1 MTFLCCLVLG
11 AASAVPKL
19 DFDSFLSPP
28 PSPIECTADMADY
41 PVRLLPWDEP
51 QIFVY
56 RSDGELHDVDIP
68 PGYLVS
74 ACELVRITNRKIE
87 ANRLAAELDALKTL
101 RDKEFQLWRVIE
113 SQYIRQL
120 NAAATPN
127 WWQRHQMA
135 IGVAV
140 GVVATSL
147 TLVTAAQLL
156 D

>member
-1 MTFLCCLVLG
+1 MTFLYCLVLG
-11 AASAVPKL
+11 AASAIPKL
-19 DFDSFLSPP
+19 DFDAFLSPP
-28 PSPIECTADMADY
+28 PPPVECAADMADY

-51 QIFVY
+51 QTFLY
-56 RSDGELHDVDIP
+56 LADGEFHDVEMQ

-74 ACELVRITNRKIE
+74 ACELVRITNRTIE
-87 ANRLAAELDALKTL
+87 ANRLEAELTALKTL

-113 SQYIRQL
+113 SQYVRQL
-120 NAAATPN
+120 NAVAMPS

-135 IGVAV
+135 IGIAV